1 MPFQET
7 MTPRERVLNAL
18 TGKPVDRTPVS
29 NPTNVAT
36 VELMDMVDAP
46 FPDACRDPELAAR
59 LAATGYTELGFDSI
73 MPYFTI
79 IQESSALGCE
89 MQWEDKDNWPT
100 VRMGNP
106 VWQGLDDIRVPSGF
120 LKHRDNVA
128 ITESIRLLKQE
139 FGNEVARWDGN
150 SLELKLPGG
159 VDRVVVDGVH
169 FSAKVEE
176 DLPKCA
182 LERIQVSGRVKM
194 LPKGRV
200 QLCVT
205 YEEREPA
212 VASDTVKGALGV
224 DLNADHVAVA
234 RVSGE
239 GRLLGVWRWDLE
251 KHSDSVQQA
260 ARWVAG
266 LAAELGVA
274 VVAEDLDF
282 RK

>member
-1 MPFQET
+1 MRRGRVWRNAFVCSSESGRR
-7 MTPRERVLNAL
+7 MRRSRRESVATRWRRVEGGGASSAGKEGVGRAAQALFRRPGLLRKGKLGEWRRRRDGNAL
-18 TGKPVDRTPVS
+18 FAGETGK
-29 NPTNVAT
+29 
-36 VELMDMVDAP
+36 
-46 FPDACRDPELAAR
+46 
-59 LAATGYTELGFDSI
+59 
-73 MPYFTI
+73 
-79 IQESSALGCE
+79 
-89 MQWEDKDNWPT
+89 
-100 VRMGNP
+100 
-106 VWQGLDDIRVPSGF
+106 
-120 LKHRDNVA
+120 
-128 ITESIRLLKQE
+128 E

-182 LERIQVSGRVKM
+182 LERIRVSGRVKM